1 MGIRFCG
8 NGDREI
14 KIRSLFPLYDHMFKQ
29 EVAVNQ
35 KLYNFVKKGTYESKY
50 KGIPPE
56 RVKRQLG
63 LLWNMAAWKEDKIEQ
78 REYKKLVK
86 IFMRGMKIW
95 LVEESTKSLRVVNAA
110 ICKSAEMSASVH
122 RNIQKKMR
130 NTEDQIVKAAQDYV
144 TRDLTKSFYNQ
155 SWGQLD
161 PLGVGSVSSRAF
173 HTHFLILAAN
183 HWDRQKYVEL
193 LHEKL
198 EPFLKR
204 NRNVNEISD
213 HNQQQQVV
221 PGSIRDAV
229 EFGRSRW
236 SQMAPSGQRK
246 ETSSQDKGGSQN
258 GGSKRGGVAI
268 TPRHSVRGSNNH
280 SHKWEG
286 SGKRA

>member
-1 MGIRFCG
+1 
-8 NGDREI
+8 
-14 KIRSLFPLYDHMFKQ
+14 
-29 EVAVNQ
+29 
-35 KLYNFVKKGTYESKY
+35 
-50 KGIPPE
+50 
-56 RVKRQLG
+56 
-63 LLWNMAAWKEDKIEQ
+63 
-78 REYKKLVK
+78 
-86 IFMRGMKIW
+86 MRGMKIW